1 MTVIV
6 VRTLWS
12 SIVGELVVRVK
23 LVAGMQVNETVGV
36 HDDDENDSEEDSTTA
51 DSEDGLY
58 PVLCVCACV
67 RACVCVCVCVRACVC
82 VCACVHV
89 RVCVCVCACVV
100 CVCAVSYTHLTL
112 PTMPDV

>member
-67 RACVCVCVCVRACVC
+67 RACVRHTRQNNVPK
-82 VCACVHV
+82 VHV
-89 RVCVCVCACVV
+89 MDCPIDKDLYNSI
-100 CVCAVSYTHLTL
+100 AVII
-112 PTMPDV
+112 M